1 MIFSLK
7 QFLEIDTGMVRLI
20 RACFFAA
27 EPVKTEFAGAC
38 RLNSQQCNA
47 LIYKTLHKLDNLRLL
62 REFS

>member
-1 MIFSLK
+1 
-7 QFLEIDTGMVRLI
+7 MVRLI
-20 RACFFAA
+20 LACFFAA

-38 RLNSQQCNA
+38 RLNSQQCNV